1 MKVRALVGFVGLV
14 SMRKND
20 VKDIRDKKIV
30 TDLIRAGYV
39 EPIEEQTAKGTEET
53 TEETTEEKQSEK
65 SS

>member
-1 MKVRALVGFVGLV
+1 MKVRALIGFVGLV
-14 SMRKND
+14 SMRKNE

-39 EPIEEQTAKGTEET
+39 EPIDEKTDKQKEEA
-53 TEETTEEKQSEK
+53 

>member
-1 MKVRALVGFVGLV
+1 MKVKALVGFVGLV
-14 SMRKND
+14 SMRKNE

-39 EPIEEQTAKGTEET
+39 EPIEEKKEEQK
-53 TEETTEEKQSEK
+53 EEK